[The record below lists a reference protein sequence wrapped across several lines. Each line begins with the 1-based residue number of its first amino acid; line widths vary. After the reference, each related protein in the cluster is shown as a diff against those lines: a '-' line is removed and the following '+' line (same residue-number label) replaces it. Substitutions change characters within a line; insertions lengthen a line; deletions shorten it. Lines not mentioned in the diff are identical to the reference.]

1 MSTCPMAA
9 LGPPINP
16 QKSWMPK
23 KSQRGK
29 VDSYLIPYQM
39 AHSTL
44 IKRGQAQGCSSMDIT
59 QHHCSVKARST
70 SAEHWTT
77 LAFLQILAAGT
88 IRFDRVHGMCTV
100 VTGTHYVDGSGM
112 KMGDGSGMKMGDG
125 S

>member
-1 MSTCPMAA
+1 MAA

-59 QHHCSVKARST
+59 QDHCSVKARSM
-70 SAEHWTT
+70 SASHLDIPEEPIM
-77 LAFLQILAAGT
+77 LACLPNVGPP
-88 IRFDRVHGMCTV
+88 
-100 VTGTHYVDGSGM
+100 
-112 KMGDGSGMKMGDG
+112 
-125 S
+125 

>member
-1 MSTCPMAA
+1 MSTFQKAA

-59 QHHCSVKARST
+59 HHHCSVMARST
-70 SAEHWTT
+70 SASHLDIPKGPIL
-77 LAFLQILAAGT
+77 LAHLLSMDHPSLPQDL
-88 IRFDRVHGMCTV
+88 
-100 VTGTHYVDGSGM
+100 GSW
-112 KMGDGSGMKMGDG
+112 DNSI
-125 S
+125 